1 MFLIVKNVFK
11 GRWGNNSRL
20 TLLVNQRIEASC
32 VLILKPEFEKL
43 KGCIL
48 DLDKYSLSIC
58 VFVDAKGRDCLCVC
72 VYACECVCMRVS
84 MCVCVWVCVCVRERE
99 RIENLTHFV
108 FSIARH
114 KNQVF
119 CLVYFKVLSK
129 LRKTCW
135 LIELTFRET
144 IKNFWIQ

>member
-58 VFVDAKGRDCLCVC
+58 VFVDAKGSE
-72 VYACECVCMRVS
+72 YVCMRVS
-84 MCVCVWVCVCVRERE
+84 VCVCERERE
-99 RIENLTHFV
+99 NRKFDTLCIFYCKAQKSSFL
-108 FSIARH
+108 
-114 KNQVF
+114 
-119 CLVYFKVLSK
+119 LS
-129 LRKTCW
+129 L
-135 LIELTFRET
+135 F
-144 IKNFWIQ
+144 